1 MTAQQRVERL
11 TAVPTAGSADATA
24 IERLEAGSQVRPLGL
39 AALLAEV
46 GGPTGG
52 QDEGQ
57 DGVVLVVRDAGAVVG
72 MASARAFVDEVHV
85 LRLVVDPA
93 HRRRGLGRA
102 LLDGLVDWA
111 EERGA
116 GAVALEVREGSAPAR
131 GLYATAGFVLDGRR
145 PGYYPD
151 GEDALLL
158 RRPLVGAGRRG

>member
-1 MTAQQRVERL
+1 MTAQPRVERL

-46 GGPTGG
+46 GGPTGA
-52 QDEGQ
+52 Q
-57 DGVVLVVRDAGAVVG
+57 DGVVLVVRDAGTVVG

-111 EERGA
+111 EGRGA

-131 GLYATAGFVLDGRR
+131 TLYATAGFVPDGRR

-151 GEDALLL
+151 CEDALLL